1 MQSKVPL
8 PTDNI
13 YKFYALF
20 GLLLLI
26 ASFYLFMSNYND
38 HRTRQ
43 HNRLIEISKLEAI
56 GSLSKEQASLK
67 ELLNVQEKIDQENR
81 KYYSKWISF
90 FIALSIILIGYGFL
104 MWQFIV
110 QPKQDKLLEL
120 NTEKLEIELKILKK
134 QYTSIR
140 SSRFR
145 KTNN

>member
-38 HRTRQ
+38 QRARQ
-43 HNRLIEISKLEAI
+43 YNRLIEISKLEAI
-56 GSLSKEQASLK
+56 SSLSKEQASLK
-67 ELLNVQEKIDQENR
+67 ELLYTQEKVDKENR

-90 FIALSIILIGYGFL
+90 LIALSIVLIGYGFI

-110 QPKQDKLLEL
+110 QPKQDKLLDL
-120 NTEKLEIELKILKK
+120 NTEKLEIELKILNK
-134 QYTSIR
+134 Q
-140 SSRFR
+140 FLL
-145 KTNN
+145 TNNNRFKK